1 MIDEE
6 RNEDAFD
13 SSLTSARFA
22 FESRLDICLMNNHSP
37 GLGQIGRQRVNISL
51 SLSLSICPLLSLAR
65 IFSYKISRGKS
76 SPTPV
81 VEQRNEEQAKKRE
94 GSRWFRP
101 LFT

>member
-51 SLSLSICPLLSLAR
+51 SLTLDLPPS
-65 IFSYKISRGKS
+65 FSR
-76 SPTPV
+76 
-81 VEQRNEEQAKKRE
+81 AH
-94 GSRWFRP
+94 
-101 LFT
+101 LFI